1 MKKIKNRIL
10 IITILAVVE
19 TIAAVVGLTY
29 VVIGIFNHSITIIL
43 GLVMLRAGSYL
54 KAEMLQN
61 EGKK

>member
-29 VVIGIFNHSITIIL
+29 VVIGIFNHSITII
-43 GLVMLRAGSYL
+43 
-54 KAEMLQN
+54 
-61 EGKK
+61 